1 MVNILLPD
9 IFCIHT
15 VRRTNRLNAII
26 ENWSNPAYHDFQ
38 DLAAKDCVPRSGGRP
53 MRFCQARITPVN
65 PTFTAQVR
73 ADVLIWVFDRTVH
86 ERVMPPKRR
95 RAKSSGNAKRKGAQV
110 SPFELG
116 QIKAHMSGA

>member
-1 MVNILLPD
+1 
-9 IFCIHT
+9 
-15 VRRTNRLNAII
+15 
-26 ENWSNPAYHDFQ
+26 
-38 DLAAKDCVPRSGGRP
+38 

-110 SPFELG
+110 RPFELG